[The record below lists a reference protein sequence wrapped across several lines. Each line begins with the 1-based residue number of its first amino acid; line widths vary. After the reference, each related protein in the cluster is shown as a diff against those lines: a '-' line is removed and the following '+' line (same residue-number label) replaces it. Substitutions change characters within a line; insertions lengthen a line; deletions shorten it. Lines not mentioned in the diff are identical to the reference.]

1 VKKASLVLAIM
12 VMLAGV
18 SVQAQ
23 KKSAQGRV
31 ARPIIQPQLVVIQDD
46 NGGGFLLFDP
56 ASGAY
61 KSSLCEYGYALS
73 GRGQVKIDGCNVYF
87 SDIQTGYRIF
97 ASVNMC
103 EHQAKCAFEVFELP
117 KVDFD
122 IEPILESWTDTD
134 MRNSTAECGALV
146 SPK

>member
-1 VKKASLVLAIM
+1 MKIASLVLAIM
-12 VMLAGV
+12 FMLAGA

-23 KKSAQGRV
+23 KKSAQGRLG
-31 ARPIIQPQLVVIQDD
+31 RPIIQPQLVVIQDD

-56 ASGAY
+56 ASGSY
-61 KSSLCEYGYALS
+61 KSSLCEYGYVFS
-73 GRGQVKIDGCNVYF
+73 GRGQVKVDGCNVYF

-103 EHQAKCAFEVFELP
+103 EHQGKCAFEIFELP
-117 KVDFD
+117 KVDFE
-122 IEPILESWTDTD
+122 IEPILESWADSD
-134 MRNSTAECGALV
+134 MRNSTTECVVLV